1 MPNINTNI
9 PLPSLE
15 PVVGGRRIDLGGEAL
30 DVFDPSTGEQLCQIA
45 DVGAAGVD
53 TAVKSARAGFET
65 WSRMSYRERSDA
77 LITFADAYEARAEEF
92 GALEA
97 LDVGKPVAAAVAEVI
112 SCAERFRFFAIAART
127 LSVPNAGNYR
137 SPVTSFA
144 RRQPIGVVGAIAP
157 WNYPMGLGTWKIAP
171 ALAAGN
177 ALVLKPAE
185 ETPLTTLLMAELAAE
200 YLPAGVFNVI
210 TGRGETTGDALVR
223 HPDVPM
229 ISFTGGTATGKIVM
243 RVAADHV
250 KKLHLELGGPSAV
263 IVFDD
268 ADIDQFASVLPKATW
283 RNTGQDCHALSRVYV
298 QERAH
303 DGVTEALVRSAEAQT
318 MGGSFDADTVI
329 GPMATRAQRDR
340 VAGLVDDALAQPGVR
355 ALAGAETPDR
365 AGFFYPATILDGVA
379 HDSDL
384 KNTEVFG
391 PVVSVTTFRDPAH
404 VLGWV
409 NGSPYG
415 LSASVWTEKL
425 DTALTCAERLE
436 VGTVWINDHS
446 TTVTEMPFGGWKES
460 GNGRELSTLVLEEHM
475 EIKHIAIGSKS

>member
-1 MPNINTNI
+1 
-9 PLPSLE
+9 
-15 PVVGGRRIDLGGEAL
+15 
-30 DVFDPSTGEQLCQIA
+30 
-45 DVGAAGVD
+45 
-53 TAVKSARAGFET
+53 
-65 WSRMSYRERSDA
+65 
-77 LITFADAYEARAEEF
+77 
-92 GALEA
+92 
-97 LDVGKPVAAAVAEVI
+97 
-112 SCAERFRFFAIAART
+112 
-127 LSVPNAGNYR
+127 
-137 SPVTSFA
+137 
-144 RRQPIGVVGAIAP
+144 
-157 WNYPMGLGTWKIAP
+157 
-171 ALAAGN
+171 
-177 ALVLKPAE
+177 
-185 ETPLTTLLMAELAAE
+185 
-200 YLPAGVFNVI
+200 
-210 TGRGETTGDALVR
+210 
-223 HPDVPM
+223 
-229 ISFTGGTATGKIVM
+229 
-243 RVAADHV
+243 
-250 KKLHLELGGPSAV
+250 
-263 IVFDD
+263 
-268 ADIDQFASVLPKATW
+268 
-283 RNTGQDCHALSRVYV
+283 
-298 QERAH
+298 
-303 DGVTEALVRSAEAQT
+303 
-318 MGGSFDADTVI
+318 
-329 GPMATRAQRDR
+329 MATRAQRDR